1 MSFLAELDLART
13 SRGARDWLSGD
24 RDLARRGRE
33 MARLGRDARDWLNR
47 DERRRVI
54 GLVVFSVA
62 ISIAMSLL
70 ATSLAGFVTRRRAA
84 APGAELEAAGAA
96 AGDAAGD
103 APGEAAELA
112 EPALATEA
120 GVPVMEAVAVVPGEA
135 LPVEA

>member
-13 SRGARDWLSGD
+13 SRGARDWLSRD

-54 GLVVFSVA
+54 GLVVLSVA
-62 ISIAMSLL
+62 ISIAMSLV

-84 APGAELEAAGAA
+84 APG
-96 AGDAAGD
+96 DAA
-103 APGEAAELA
+103 GEAAELA

-120 GVPVMEAVAVVPGEA
+120 GVPVMEAVAVVPEAA
-135 LPVEA
+135 LPVET

>member
-13 SRGARDWLSGD
+13 GRDARDWLSGD

-96 AGDAAGD
+96 AGDAAG
-103 APGEAAELA
+103 EAAELA